1 MGISNVLELLGG
13 VALFLFGMALMG
25 DSLKKVAGNKLE
37 LILFRLSST
46 PLKGILLGTGVTAV
60 IQSSS
65 ATSVM
70 VVGFVN
76 SGMMKVRQAIGVVMG
91 AIIGTSITGWI
102 ICLSDIGGGSSG
114 WLELLSTDTL
124 TAVIAVIG
132 IVLLVLLALLIL
144 TVLAVLFVPIRYR
157 ASGEKEADRI
167 EGVAAVSFLY
177 PILSFKWQRTGN
189 ENRWAL
195 RLLGVRLKSSRKADK
210 DKAAEPEKTEKGKAA
225 EPVKE
230 EAKQPVISNAQ
241 NAETGN
247 AAQQTGENGTQET
260 DRASSETGSAGDKT
274 SEKRAADK
282 QEKGTETKARFTISG
297 LCDKMENIR
306 DNVEYYKERLTAE
319 ENRLFLKR
327 TKERIFAVLKS
338 IKPKVLT
345 ARIVCGTGSPDTT
358 GYVCAVYGMLYPVI
372 EDRISFTA
380 DFENKVLDG
389 ELSVKGKVRVATLVR
404 HGIKILLDKQL
415 KVFLKEMKR
424 ED

>member
-1 MGISNVLELLGG
+1 MQSGETAGLGIFYPKGYNNMWHV
-13 VALFLFGMALMG
+13 
-25 DSLKKVAGNKLE
+25 
-37 LILFRLSST
+37 ILQ
-46 PLKGILLGTGVTAV
+46 IL
-60 IQSSS
+60 
-65 ATSVM
+65 
-70 VVGFVN
+70 
-76 SGMMKVRQAIGVVMG
+76 
-91 AIIGTSITGWI
+91 
-102 ICLSDIGGGSSG
+102 
-114 WLELLSTDTL
+114 
-124 TAVIAVIG
+124 AVIG

-177 PILSFKWQRTGN
+177 PFLSFKWQRAGN

-195 RLLGVRLKSSRKADK
+195 RLLGIKLKGSPKVDK
-210 DKAAEPEKTEKGKAA
+210 GKTTEPEKTEKSKVAEPEKTDKGKAEETA
-225 EPVKE
+225 QAAKPEKTTEPVKE
-230 EAKQPVISNAQ
+230 EKQPATPNVQ
-241 NAETGN
+241 NAEAED
-247 AAQQTGENGTQET
+247 AARQAEETGTQET
-260 DRASSETGSAGDKT
+260 DRGSSEK
-274 SEKRAADK
+274 
-282 QEKGTETKARFTISG
+282 KARFTISG
-297 LCDKMENIR
+297 LCDKMEKIR

-345 ARIVCGTGSPDTT
+345 ARVVCGTGSPDTT

-389 ELSVKGKVRVATLVR
+389 ELSVKGKVRVVTLVR

>member
-1 MGISNVLELLGG
+1 MQSGETAGLGIFYPKGYNNMWHV
-13 VALFLFGMALMG
+13 
-25 DSLKKVAGNKLE
+25 
-37 LILFRLSST
+37 ILQ
-46 PLKGILLGTGVTAV
+46 IL
-60 IQSSS
+60 
-65 ATSVM
+65 
-70 VVGFVN
+70 
-76 SGMMKVRQAIGVVMG
+76 
-91 AIIGTSITGWI
+91 
-102 ICLSDIGGGSSG
+102 
-114 WLELLSTDTL
+114 
-124 TAVIAVIG
+124 AVIG

-177 PILSFKWQRTGN
+177 PFLSFKWQRAGN

-195 RLLGVRLKSSRKADK
+195 RLLGIKLKSSRKADK
-210 DKAAEPEKTEKGKAA
+210 GKVAEPEKTDKGKAEETAQAAKPEKAA

-230 EAKQPVISNAQ
+230 EKQPATPSVQ
-241 NAETGN
+241 NAEAED
-247 AAQQTGENGTQET
+247 AARQAEETGTQET
-260 DRASSETGSAGDKT
+260 DRVSSEK
-274 SEKRAADK
+274 
-282 QEKGTETKARFTISG
+282 KARFTISG

>member
-1 MGISNVLELLGG
+1 MQSGETAGLGIFYPKGYNNMWHV
-13 VALFLFGMALMG
+13 
-25 DSLKKVAGNKLE
+25 
-37 LILFRLSST
+37 ILQ
-46 PLKGILLGTGVTAV
+46 IL
-60 IQSSS
+60 
-65 ATSVM
+65 
-70 VVGFVN
+70 
-76 SGMMKVRQAIGVVMG
+76 
-91 AIIGTSITGWI
+91 
-102 ICLSDIGGGSSG
+102 
-114 WLELLSTDTL
+114 
-124 TAVIAVIG
+124 AVIG

-157 ASGEKEADRI
+157 ASGEKESDRI

-177 PILSFKWQRTGN
+177 PFLSFKWQRAGN

-195 RLLGVRLKSSRKADK
+195 RLLGIKLKSSRKADNG
-210 DKAAEPEKTEKGKAA
+210 KAAEPEKTEKGKAA
-225 EPVKE
+225 EPEKTDKGKAEETAQAAKSEKAAEPVKE
-230 EAKQPVISNAQ
+230 EKQPATPSVQ
-241 NAETGN
+241 NAEAED
-247 AAQQTGENGTQET
+247 AARQAEETGTQET
-260 DRASSETGSAGDKT
+260 DRGSSEK
-274 SEKRAADK
+274 
-282 QEKGTETKARFTISG
+282 KARFTISG

-345 ARIVCGTGSPDTT
+345 ARVVCGTGSPDTT
-358 GYVCAVYGMLYPVI
+358 GYVCAIYGMLYPVI

>member
-1 MGISNVLELLGG
+1 MQSGETAGLGIFYPKGYNNMWHV
-13 VALFLFGMALMG
+13 
-25 DSLKKVAGNKLE
+25 
-37 LILFRLSST
+37 ILQ
-46 PLKGILLGTGVTAV
+46 IL
-60 IQSSS
+60 
-65 ATSVM
+65 
-70 VVGFVN
+70 
-76 SGMMKVRQAIGVVMG
+76 
-91 AIIGTSITGWI
+91 
-102 ICLSDIGGGSSG
+102 
-114 WLELLSTDTL
+114 
-124 TAVIAVIG
+124 AVIG

-144 TVLAVLFVPIRYR
+144 MVLAVLFVPIRYR

-177 PILSFKWQRTGN
+177 PFLSFKWQRAGN

-195 RLLGVRLKSSRKADK
+195 RLLGIKLKGSPKVDK
-210 DKAAEPEKTEKGKAA
+210 GKTTEPEKTEKGKVAEPEKTDKGKAEETAQAAKPEKAA

-230 EAKQPVISNAQ
+230 EKQPATPSVQ
-241 NAETGN
+241 NAEAED
-247 AAQQTGENGTQET
+247 AARQAEETGTQKT
-260 DRASSETGSAGDKT
+260 DRVSSEK
-274 SEKRAADK
+274 
-282 QEKGTETKARFTISG
+282 KARFTISG
-297 LCDKMENIR
+297 LCDKMEKIR

-345 ARIVCGTGSPDTT
+345 ARVVCGTGSPDTT

-380 DFENKVLDG
+380 DFENKILDG
-389 ELSVKGKVRVATLVR
+389 ELSVKGKVRVVTLVR

>member
-1 MGISNVLELLGG
+1 MQSGETAGLGIFYPKGYNNMWHV
-13 VALFLFGMALMG
+13 
-25 DSLKKVAGNKLE
+25 
-37 LILFRLSST
+37 ILQ
-46 PLKGILLGTGVTAV
+46 IL
-60 IQSSS
+60 
-65 ATSVM
+65 
-70 VVGFVN
+70 
-76 SGMMKVRQAIGVVMG
+76 
-91 AIIGTSITGWI
+91 
-102 ICLSDIGGGSSG
+102 
-114 WLELLSTDTL
+114 
-124 TAVIAVIG
+124 AVIG

-195 RLLGVRLKSSRKADK
+195 RLLGIRLKSSRKADK

-260 DRASSETGSAGDKT
+260 NRASSATGSAGEKT

-345 ARIVCGTGSPDTT
+345 ARIVCGTGSP
-358 GYVCAVYGMLYPVI
+358 GYHRLCVRCIRHA
-372 EDRISFTA
+372 
-380 DFENKVLDG
+380 
-389 ELSVKGKVRVATLVR
+389 LSGHR
-404 HGIKILLDKQL
+404 GQN
-415 KVFLKEMKR
+415 FLHCR
-424 ED
+424 L

>member
-1 MGISNVLELLGG
+1 MQSGETAGLGIFYPKGYNNMWHV
-13 VALFLFGMALMG
+13 
-25 DSLKKVAGNKLE
+25 
-37 LILFRLSST
+37 ILQ
-46 PLKGILLGTGVTAV
+46 IL
-60 IQSSS
+60 
-65 ATSVM
+65 
-70 VVGFVN
+70 
-76 SGMMKVRQAIGVVMG
+76 
-91 AIIGTSITGWI
+91 
-102 ICLSDIGGGSSG
+102 
-114 WLELLSTDTL
+114 
-124 TAVIAVIG
+124 AVIG

-177 PILSFKWQRTGN
+177 PFLSFKWQRAGN

-195 RLLGVRLKSSRKADK
+195 RLLGIKLKGSPKVDK
-210 DKAAEPEKTEKGKAA
+210 GKTAEPEKTEKSKPAEPEKTDKGKAEETA
-225 EPVKE
+225 QAAKPVKE
-230 EAKQPVISNAQ
+230 EKQPATPNVQ
-241 NAETGN
+241 NAEAED
-247 AAQQTGENGTQET
+247 AARQAEKTGTQET
-260 DRASSETGSAGDKT
+260 DRGSSEK
-274 SEKRAADK
+274 
-282 QEKGTETKARFTISG
+282 KARFTISG

-345 ARIVCGTGSPDTT
+345 ARVVCGTGSPDTT

-372 EDRISFTA
+372 EDRIFFTA

-389 ELSVKGKVRVATLVR
+389 ELSVKGKVRVATIVR

>member
-1 MGISNVLELLGG
+1 MQSGETAGLGIFYPKGYNNMWHV
-13 VALFLFGMALMG
+13 
-25 DSLKKVAGNKLE
+25 
-37 LILFRLSST
+37 ILQ
-46 PLKGILLGTGVTAV
+46 IL
-60 IQSSS
+60 
-65 ATSVM
+65 
-70 VVGFVN
+70 
-76 SGMMKVRQAIGVVMG
+76 
-91 AIIGTSITGWI
+91 
-102 ICLSDIGGGSSG
+102 
-114 WLELLSTDTL
+114 
-124 TAVIAVIG
+124 AVIG

-177 PILSFKWQRTGN
+177 PFLSFKWQRAGN

-195 RLLGVRLKSSRKADK
+195 RLLGIKLKSSRKADK
-210 DKAAEPEKTEKGKAA
+210 GKVAEPEKTDKGKAEETAQAAKPEKAA

-230 EAKQPVISNAQ
+230 EKQPATPSVQ
-241 NAETGN
+241 NAEAEDEARQAEET
-247 AAQQTGENGTQET
+247 GTQET
-260 DRASSETGSAGDKT
+260 DRVSSEK
-274 SEKRAADK
+274 
-282 QEKGTETKARFTISG
+282 KARFTISG
-297 LCDKMENIR
+297 LCDKMEKIR

-345 ARIVCGTGSPDTT
+345 ARVVCGTGSPDTT

-380 DFENKVLDG
+380 DFEKKVLDG
-389 ELSVKGKVRVATLVR
+389 ELSVKGKVRVVTLVR

>member
-1 MGISNVLELLGG
+1 MQSGETAGLGIFYPKGYNNMWHV
-13 VALFLFGMALMG
+13 
-25 DSLKKVAGNKLE
+25 
-37 LILFRLSST
+37 ILQ
-46 PLKGILLGTGVTAV
+46 IL
-60 IQSSS
+60 
-65 ATSVM
+65 
-70 VVGFVN
+70 
-76 SGMMKVRQAIGVVMG
+76 
-91 AIIGTSITGWI
+91 
-102 ICLSDIGGGSSG
+102 
-114 WLELLSTDTL
+114 
-124 TAVIAVIG
+124 AVIG

-144 TVLAVLFVPIRYR
+144 TVLVVLFVPIRYR
-157 ASGEKEADRI
+157 ALGEKEADRI

-177 PILSFKWQRTGN
+177 PFLSFKWQRAGN

-195 RLLGVRLKSSRKADK
+195 RLLGIKLKGSPKVDK
-210 DKAAEPEKTEKGKAA
+210 GKTTEPEKTEKGKVAEPEKTDKGKPEETAQAA
-225 EPVKE
+225 KPEKTTEPVKE
-230 EAKQPVISNAQ
+230 EKQPATPNVQ
-241 NAETGN
+241 NAEAED
-247 AAQQTGENGTQET
+247 AARQAEETGTQKT
-260 DRASSETGSAGDKT
+260 DRVSSEK
-274 SEKRAADK
+274 
-282 QEKGTETKARFTISG
+282 KARFTISG
-297 LCDKMENIR
+297 LCDKMEKIR

-345 ARIVCGTGSPDTT
+345 ARVVCGTGSPDTT

>member
-1 MGISNVLELLGG
+1 MQSGETAGLGIFYPKGYNNMWHV
-13 VALFLFGMALMG
+13 
-25 DSLKKVAGNKLE
+25 
-37 LILFRLSST
+37 ILQ
-46 PLKGILLGTGVTAV
+46 IL
-60 IQSSS
+60 
-65 ATSVM
+65 
-70 VVGFVN
+70 
-76 SGMMKVRQAIGVVMG
+76 
-91 AIIGTSITGWI
+91 
-102 ICLSDIGGGSSG
+102 
-114 WLELLSTDTL
+114 
-124 TAVIAVIG
+124 AVIG

-157 ASGEKEADRI
+157 ASGEKEAGRI

-177 PILSFKWQRTGN
+177 PFLSFKWQRAGN

-195 RLLGVRLKSSRKADK
+195 RLLGIKLKSSRKADK
-210 DKAAEPEKTEKGKAA
+210 GKVAEPEKTDKGKAEETAQAAKPEKAA

-230 EAKQPVISNAQ
+230 EKQPATPSVQ
-241 NAETGN
+241 NAEAED
-247 AAQQTGENGTQET
+247 AARQAEETGTQET
-260 DRASSETGSAGDKT
+260 DRVSSEK
-274 SEKRAADK
+274 
-282 QEKGTETKARFTISG
+282 KARFTISG

-345 ARIVCGTGSPDTT
+345 ARVVCGTGSPDTT

-389 ELSVKGKVRVATLVR
+389 ELSVKGKVRVVTLVR

>member
-1 MGISNVLELLGG
+1 MWHV
-13 VALFLFGMALMG
+13 
-25 DSLKKVAGNKLE
+25 
-37 LILFRLSST
+37 ILQ
-46 PLKGILLGTGVTAV
+46 IL
-60 IQSSS
+60 
-65 ATSVM
+65 
-70 VVGFVN
+70 
-76 SGMMKVRQAIGVVMG
+76 
-91 AIIGTSITGWI
+91 
-102 ICLSDIGGGSSG
+102 
-114 WLELLSTDTL
+114 
-124 TAVIAVIG
+124 AVIG

-177 PILSFKWQRTGN
+177 PFLSFKWQRAGN

-195 RLLGVRLKSSRKADK
+195 RLLGIKLKSSRKADK
-210 DKAAEPEKTEKGKAA
+210 GKVAEPEKTDKGKAEETAQAAKPEKAA

-230 EAKQPVISNAQ
+230 EKQPATPSVQ
-241 NAETGN
+241 NAEAEDAARQAEETG
-247 AAQQTGENGTQET
+247 THKT
-260 DRASSETGSAGDKT
+260 DRGSSEK
-274 SEKRAADK
+274 
-282 QEKGTETKARFTISG
+282 KARFTISG

-345 ARIVCGTGSPDTT
+345 ARVVCGTGSPDTT

-389 ELSVKGKVRVATLVR
+389 ELSVKGKVRVVTLVR

>member
-1 MGISNVLELLGG
+1 MQSGETAGLGIFYPKGYNNMWHV
-13 VALFLFGMALMG
+13 
-25 DSLKKVAGNKLE
+25 
-37 LILFRLSST
+37 ILQ
-46 PLKGILLGTGVTAV
+46 IL
-60 IQSSS
+60 
-65 ATSVM
+65 
-70 VVGFVN
+70 
-76 SGMMKVRQAIGVVMG
+76 
-91 AIIGTSITGWI
+91 
-102 ICLSDIGGGSSG
+102 
-114 WLELLSTDTL
+114 
-124 TAVIAVIG
+124 AVIG

-157 ASGEKEADRI
+157 ASGEKEADKI

-177 PILSFKWQRTGN
+177 PFLSFKWQRAGN

-195 RLLGVRLKSSRKADK
+195 RLLGIKLKGSPKVDK
-210 DKAAEPEKTEKGKAA
+210 GKTTEPEKTEKGKPAEPEKTDKGKAEETAQAA
-225 EPVKE
+225 KPVKE
-230 EAKQPVISNAQ
+230 EKQPATPNVQ
-241 NAETGN
+241 NAEAED
-247 AAQQTGENGTQET
+247 AARQAEETRTQET
-260 DRASSETGSAGDKT
+260 DRGSSEK
-274 SEKRAADK
+274 
-282 QEKGTETKARFTISG
+282 KARFTISG
-297 LCDKMENIR
+297 LCDKMEKIR

-345 ARIVCGTGSPDTT
+345 ARVVCGTGSPDTT

>member
-1 MGISNVLELLGG
+1 MQSGETAGLGIFYPKGYNNMWHV
-13 VALFLFGMALMG
+13 
-25 DSLKKVAGNKLE
+25 
-37 LILFRLSST
+37 ILQ
-46 PLKGILLGTGVTAV
+46 IL
-60 IQSSS
+60 
-65 ATSVM
+65 
-70 VVGFVN
+70 
-76 SGMMKVRQAIGVVMG
+76 
-91 AIIGTSITGWI
+91 
-102 ICLSDIGGGSSG
+102 
-114 WLELLSTDTL
+114 
-124 TAVIAVIG
+124 AVIG

-177 PILSFKWQRTGN
+177 PFLSFKWQRAGN

-195 RLLGVRLKSSRKADK
+195 RLLGIKLKSSRKADK
-210 DKAAEPEKTEKGKAA
+210 GKVAEPEKTDKGKAEETAQAAKPEKAA

-230 EAKQPVISNAQ
+230 EKQPATPSVQ
-241 NAETGN
+241 NAEAED
-247 AAQQTGENGTQET
+247 AARQAEETGTQKT
-260 DRASSETGSAGDKT
+260 DRGSSEK
-274 SEKRAADK
+274 
-282 QEKGTETKARFTISG
+282 KARFTISG
-297 LCDKMENIR
+297 LCDKMEKIR

-345 ARIVCGTGSPDTT
+345 ARVVCGTGSPDTT

-389 ELSVKGKVRVATLVR
+389 ELSVKGKVRVVTLVR

>member
-1 MGISNVLELLGG
+1 MQSGETAGLGIFYPKGYNNMWHV
-13 VALFLFGMALMG
+13 
-25 DSLKKVAGNKLE
+25 
-37 LILFRLSST
+37 ILQ
-46 PLKGILLGTGVTAV
+46 IL
-60 IQSSS
+60 
-65 ATSVM
+65 
-70 VVGFVN
+70 
-76 SGMMKVRQAIGVVMG
+76 
-91 AIIGTSITGWI
+91 
-102 ICLSDIGGGSSG
+102 
-114 WLELLSTDTL
+114 
-124 TAVIAVIG
+124 AVIG

-177 PILSFKWQRTGN
+177 PFLSFKWQRVGN

-195 RLLGVRLKSSRKADK
+195 RLLGIKLKSSRKADK
-210 DKAAEPEKTEKGKAA
+210 EKPAEPEKTEKSKPAEPEKTDKGKAEETA
-225 EPVKE
+225 QAAKPVKE
-230 EAKQPVISNAQ
+230 EKQPATPNVQ
-241 NAETGN
+241 NAEAED
-247 AAQQTGENGTQET
+247 AARQAEENGTQET
-260 DRASSETGSAGDKT
+260 DRGSSEK
-274 SEKRAADK
+274 
-282 QEKGTETKARFTISG
+282 KARFTISG

-345 ARIVCGTGSPDTT
+345 ARVVCGTGSPDTT

-389 ELSVKGKVRVATLVR
+389 ELSVKGKVRVVTLVR

>member
-1 MGISNVLELLGG
+1 MQSGETAGLGIFYPKGYNNMWHV
-13 VALFLFGMALMG
+13 
-25 DSLKKVAGNKLE
+25 
-37 LILFRLSST
+37 ILQ
-46 PLKGILLGTGVTAV
+46 IL
-60 IQSSS
+60 
-65 ATSVM
+65 
-70 VVGFVN
+70 
-76 SGMMKVRQAIGVVMG
+76 
-91 AIIGTSITGWI
+91 
-102 ICLSDIGGGSSG
+102 
-114 WLELLSTDTL
+114 
-124 TAVIAVIG
+124 AVIG

-157 ASGEKEADRI
+157 ASGEKESDRI

-177 PILSFKWQRTGN
+177 PFLSFKWQRAGN

-195 RLLGVRLKSSRKADK
+195 RLLGIKLKSSRKADK
-210 DKAAEPEKTEKGKAA
+210 GKVAEPEKTDKGKAEETAQAAKPEKAA

-230 EAKQPVISNAQ
+230 EKQPATPSVQ
-241 NAETGN
+241 NAEAEDEARQAEET
-247 AAQQTGENGTQET
+247 GTQET
-260 DRASSETGSAGDKT
+260 DRVSSEK
-274 SEKRAADK
+274 
-282 QEKGTETKARFTISG
+282 KARFTISG
-297 LCDKMENIR
+297 LCDKMEKIR

-345 ARIVCGTGSPDTT
+345 ARVVCGTGSPDTT

-380 DFENKVLDG
+380 DFEKKVLDG

>member
-1 MGISNVLELLGG
+1 MQSGETAGLGIFYPKGYNNMWHV
-13 VALFLFGMALMG
+13 
-25 DSLKKVAGNKLE
+25 
-37 LILFRLSST
+37 ILQ
-46 PLKGILLGTGVTAV
+46 IL
-60 IQSSS
+60 
-65 ATSVM
+65 
-70 VVGFVN
+70 
-76 SGMMKVRQAIGVVMG
+76 
-91 AIIGTSITGWI
+91 
-102 ICLSDIGGGSSG
+102 
-114 WLELLSTDTL
+114 
-124 TAVIAVIG
+124 AVIG

-144 TVLAVLFVPIRYR
+144 TVLVVLFVPIRYR

-177 PILSFKWQRTGN
+177 PFLSFKWQRAGN

-195 RLLGVRLKSSRKADK
+195 RLLGIKLKGSPKVDK
-210 DKAAEPEKTEKGKAA
+210 GKTTEPEKTEKGKVAEPEKTDKGKAEETAQAA
-225 EPVKE
+225 EPVNE
-230 EAKQPVISNAQ
+230 EKQPATPSVQ
-241 NAETGN
+241 NAEAEDAARQAEETGT
-247 AAQQTGENGTQET
+247 QETGTQET
-260 DRASSETGSAGDKT
+260 DRVSSEK
-274 SEKRAADK
+274 
-282 QEKGTETKARFTISG
+282 KARFTISG
-297 LCDKMENIR
+297 LCDKMEKIR

-345 ARIVCGTGSPDTT
+345 ASVVCGTGSPDTT

>member
-1 MGISNVLELLGG
+1 MQSGETAGLGIFYPKGYNNMWHV
-13 VALFLFGMALMG
+13 
-25 DSLKKVAGNKLE
+25 
-37 LILFRLSST
+37 ILQ
-46 PLKGILLGTGVTAV
+46 IL
-60 IQSSS
+60 
-65 ATSVM
+65 
-70 VVGFVN
+70 
-76 SGMMKVRQAIGVVMG
+76 
-91 AIIGTSITGWI
+91 
-102 ICLSDIGGGSSG
+102 
-114 WLELLSTDTL
+114 
-124 TAVIAVIG
+124 AVIG

-177 PILSFKWQRTGN
+177 PFLSFKWQRAGN

-195 RLLGVRLKSSRKADK
+195 RLLGIKLKSSRKADK
-210 DKAAEPEKTEKGKAA
+210 EKPAEPEKTEKGKVAEPEKTDKGKAEETAQAA
-225 EPVKE
+225 KPVKE
-230 EAKQPVISNAQ
+230 EKQPATPNVQ
-241 NAETGN
+241 NAEAED
-247 AAQQTGENGTQET
+247 AARQAEKTGTQET
-260 DRASSETGSAGDKT
+260 DRGSSEK
-274 SEKRAADK
+274 
-282 QEKGTETKARFTISG
+282 KARFTISG

-345 ARIVCGTGSPDTT
+345 ARVVCGTGSPDTT

>member
-1 MGISNVLELLGG
+1 MQSGETAGLGIFYPKGYNNMWHV
-13 VALFLFGMALMG
+13 
-25 DSLKKVAGNKLE
+25 
-37 LILFRLSST
+37 ILQ
-46 PLKGILLGTGVTAV
+46 IL
-60 IQSSS
+60 
-65 ATSVM
+65 
-70 VVGFVN
+70 
-76 SGMMKVRQAIGVVMG
+76 
-91 AIIGTSITGWI
+91 
-102 ICLSDIGGGSSG
+102 
-114 WLELLSTDTL
+114 
-124 TAVIAVIG
+124 AVIG

-144 TVLAVLFVPIRYR
+144 TVLVVLFVPIRYR

-177 PILSFKWQRTGN
+177 PFLSFKWQRAGN

-195 RLLGVRLKSSRKADK
+195 RLLGIKLKSSRKADK
-210 DKAAEPEKTEKGKAA
+210 GKVAEPEKTDKGKAEETAQAAKPEKAA

-230 EAKQPVISNAQ
+230 EKQPATPSVQ
-241 NAETGN
+241 NAEAED
-247 AAQQTGENGTQET
+247 AARQAEETGTQKT
-260 DRASSETGSAGDKT
+260 DRVSSEK
-274 SEKRAADK
+274 
-282 QEKGTETKARFTISG
+282 KARFTISG
-297 LCDKMENIR
+297 LCDKMEKIR

-345 ARIVCGTGSPDTT
+345 ARVVCGTGSPDTT

-389 ELSVKGKVRVATLVR
+389 ELSVKGKVRVVTLVR

>member
-1 MGISNVLELLGG
+1 MQSGETAGLGIFYPKGYNNMWHV
-13 VALFLFGMALMG
+13 
-25 DSLKKVAGNKLE
+25 
-37 LILFRLSST
+37 ILQ
-46 PLKGILLGTGVTAV
+46 IL
-60 IQSSS
+60 
-65 ATSVM
+65 
-70 VVGFVN
+70 
-76 SGMMKVRQAIGVVMG
+76 
-91 AIIGTSITGWI
+91 
-102 ICLSDIGGGSSG
+102 
-114 WLELLSTDTL
+114 
-124 TAVIAVIG
+124 AVIG

-157 ASGEKEADRI
+157 ASGEKESDRI

-177 PILSFKWQRTGN
+177 PFLSFKWQRAGN

-195 RLLGVRLKSSRKADK
+195 RLLGIKLKGSPKVDK
-210 DKAAEPEKTEKGKAA
+210 GKTTEPEKTEKGKVAEPEKTDKGKAEETAQAAKPEKAA

-230 EAKQPVISNAQ
+230 EKQPATPSVQ
-241 NAETGN
+241 NAEAED
-247 AAQQTGENGTQET
+247 AARQAEETGTQET
-260 DRASSETGSAGDKT
+260 DRGSSEK
-274 SEKRAADK
+274 
-282 QEKGTETKARFTISG
+282 KARFTISG

-306 DNVEYYKERLTAE
+306 DNVEYYKELLTAE

-345 ARIVCGTGSPDTT
+345 ARVVCGTGSPDTT

>member
-1 MGISNVLELLGG
+1 MQSGETAGLGIFYPKGYNNMWHV
-13 VALFLFGMALMG
+13 
-25 DSLKKVAGNKLE
+25 
-37 LILFRLSST
+37 ILQ
-46 PLKGILLGTGVTAV
+46 IL
-60 IQSSS
+60 
-65 ATSVM
+65 
-70 VVGFVN
+70 
-76 SGMMKVRQAIGVVMG
+76 
-91 AIIGTSITGWI
+91 
-102 ICLSDIGGGSSG
+102 
-114 WLELLSTDTL
+114 
-124 TAVIAVIG
+124 AVIG

-177 PILSFKWQRTGN
+177 PFLSFKWQRAGN

-195 RLLGVRLKSSRKADK
+195 RLLGIKLKSSRKADK
-210 DKAAEPEKTEKGKAA
+210 GKVAEPEKTDKGKAEETAQAAKSEKAA

-230 EAKQPVISNAQ
+230 EKQPATPSVQ
-241 NAETGN
+241 NAEAED
-247 AAQQTGENGTQET
+247 AARQAEETGTQKT
-260 DRASSETGSAGDKT
+260 DRGSSEK
-274 SEKRAADK
+274 
-282 QEKGTETKARFTISG
+282 KARFTISG
-297 LCDKMENIR
+297 LCDKMEKIR

-345 ARIVCGTGSPDTT
+345 ARVVCGTGSPDTT

-389 ELSVKGKVRVATLVR
+389 ELSVKGKVRVVTLVR

>member
-1 MGISNVLELLGG
+1 MQSGETAGLGIFYPKGYNNMWHV
-13 VALFLFGMALMG
+13 
-25 DSLKKVAGNKLE
+25 
-37 LILFRLSST
+37 ILQ
-46 PLKGILLGTGVTAV
+46 IL
-60 IQSSS
+60 
-65 ATSVM
+65 
-70 VVGFVN
+70 
-76 SGMMKVRQAIGVVMG
+76 
-91 AIIGTSITGWI
+91 
-102 ICLSDIGGGSSG
+102 
-114 WLELLSTDTL
+114 
-124 TAVIAVIG
+124 AVIG

-144 TVLAVLFVPIRYR
+144 MVLAVLFVPIRYR

-177 PILSFKWQRTGN
+177 QFLSFKWQRAGN

-195 RLLGVRLKSSRKADK
+195 RLLGIKLKGSPKVDK
-210 DKAAEPEKTEKGKAA
+210 GKTTEPEKTEKGKVAEPEKTDKGKAEETAQAAKPEKAA

-230 EAKQPVISNAQ
+230 EKQPATPSVQ
-241 NAETGN
+241 NAEAED
-247 AAQQTGENGTQET
+247 AARQAEETGTQKT
-260 DRASSETGSAGDKT
+260 DRVSSEK
-274 SEKRAADK
+274 
-282 QEKGTETKARFTISG
+282 KARFTISG
-297 LCDKMENIR
+297 LCDKMEKIR

-345 ARIVCGTGSPDTT
+345 ARVVCGTGSPDTT

-380 DFENKVLDG
+380 DFENKILDG
-389 ELSVKGKVRVATLVR
+389 ELSVKGKVRVVTLVR

>member
-1 MGISNVLELLGG
+1 MQSGETAGLGIFYPKGYNNMWHV
-13 VALFLFGMALMG
+13 
-25 DSLKKVAGNKLE
+25 
-37 LILFRLSST
+37 ILQ
-46 PLKGILLGTGVTAV
+46 IL
-60 IQSSS
+60 
-65 ATSVM
+65 
-70 VVGFVN
+70 
-76 SGMMKVRQAIGVVMG
+76 
-91 AIIGTSITGWI
+91 
-102 ICLSDIGGGSSG
+102 
-114 WLELLSTDTL
+114 
-124 TAVIAVIG
+124 AVIG

-177 PILSFKWQRTGN
+177 PFLSFKWQRAGN

-195 RLLGVRLKSSRKADK
+195 RLLGIKLKSSRKADK
-210 DKAAEPEKTEKGKAA
+210 GKVAEPEKTDKGKAEETAQAAKPEKAA

-230 EAKQPVISNAQ
+230 EKQPATPSVQ
-241 NAETGN
+241 NAEAED
-247 AAQQTGENGTQET
+247 AARQAEETGTQKT
-260 DRASSETGSAGDKT
+260 DRGSSEK
-274 SEKRAADK
+274 
-282 QEKGTETKARFTISG
+282 KARFTISG
-297 LCDKMENIR
+297 LCDKMEKIR

-345 ARIVCGTGSPDTT
+345 ARVVCGTGSPDTT

-415 KVFLKEMKR
+415 KLFLKEMKR

>member
-1 MGISNVLELLGG
+1 MQSGETAGLGIFYPKGYNNMWHV
-13 VALFLFGMALMG
+13 
-25 DSLKKVAGNKLE
+25 
-37 LILFRLSST
+37 ILQ
-46 PLKGILLGTGVTAV
+46 IL
-60 IQSSS
+60 
-65 ATSVM
+65 
-70 VVGFVN
+70 
-76 SGMMKVRQAIGVVMG
+76 
-91 AIIGTSITGWI
+91 
-102 ICLSDIGGGSSG
+102 
-114 WLELLSTDTL
+114 
-124 TAVIAVIG
+124 AVIG

-177 PILSFKWQRTGN
+177 PFLSFKWQRAGN

-195 RLLGVRLKSSRKADK
+195 RLLGIKLKGSPKADK
-210 DKAAEPEKTEKGKAA
+210 AKAAEPEKTEKSKTAEPEKTEKGKADKGKAGKLEKTEKAA

-230 EAKQPVISNAQ
+230 EKQPATPSVQ
-241 NAETGN
+241 NAEAED
-247 AAQQTGENGTQET
+247 AARQAEETGTQET
-260 DRASSETGSAGDKT
+260 DRVSSEK
-274 SEKRAADK
+274 
-282 QEKGTETKARFTISG
+282 KARFTISR
-297 LCDKMENIR
+297 LCDKMEKIR

-345 ARIVCGTGSPDTT
+345 ARVVCGTGSPDTT

>member
-1 MGISNVLELLGG
+1 MQSGETAGLGIFYPKGYNNMWHV
-13 VALFLFGMALMG
+13 
-25 DSLKKVAGNKLE
+25 
-37 LILFRLSST
+37 ILQ
-46 PLKGILLGTGVTAV
+46 IL
-60 IQSSS
+60 
-65 ATSVM
+65 
-70 VVGFVN
+70 
-76 SGMMKVRQAIGVVMG
+76 
-91 AIIGTSITGWI
+91 
-102 ICLSDIGGGSSG
+102 
-114 WLELLSTDTL
+114 
-124 TAVIAVIG
+124 AVIG

-144 TVLAVLFVPIRYR
+144 MVLAVLFVPIRYR

-177 PILSFKWQRTGN
+177 PFLSFKWQRAGN

-195 RLLGVRLKSSRKADK
+195 RLLGIKLKSSPKVDK
-210 DKAAEPEKTEKGKAA
+210 GKTTEPEKTEKGKVAEPEKTDKGKAEETAQAAKPEKAA

-230 EAKQPVISNAQ
+230 EKQPATSSVQ
-241 NAETGN
+241 NAEAED
-247 AAQQTGENGTQET
+247 AARQAEETGTQET
-260 DRASSETGSAGDKT
+260 DRVSSEK
-274 SEKRAADK
+274 
-282 QEKGTETKARFTISG
+282 KARFTISG

-345 ARIVCGTGSPDTT
+345 ARVVCGTGSPDTT

-389 ELSVKGKVRVATLVR
+389 ELSVKGKVRVVTLVR

>member
-1 MGISNVLELLGG
+1 MQSGETAGLGIFYPKGYNNMWHV
-13 VALFLFGMALMG
+13 
-25 DSLKKVAGNKLE
+25 
-37 LILFRLSST
+37 ILQ
-46 PLKGILLGTGVTAV
+46 IL
-60 IQSSS
+60 
-65 ATSVM
+65 
-70 VVGFVN
+70 
-76 SGMMKVRQAIGVVMG
+76 
-91 AIIGTSITGWI
+91 
-102 ICLSDIGGGSSG
+102 
-114 WLELLSTDTL
+114 
-124 TAVIAVIG
+124 AVIG

-177 PILSFKWQRTGN
+177 PFLSFKWQRAGN

-195 RLLGVRLKSSRKADK
+195 RLLGIKLKGSPKVDK
-210 DKAAEPEKTEKGKAA
+210 GKTTEPEKTEKGKVAEPKKTDKGKAEETAQAAKPEKAA

-230 EAKQPVISNAQ
+230 EKQPATPSVQ
-241 NAETGN
+241 NAEAED
-247 AAQQTGENGTQET
+247 AARQAEETGTQET
-260 DRASSETGSAGDKT
+260 DRVSSEK
-274 SEKRAADK
+274 
-282 QEKGTETKARFTISG
+282 KARFTISG

-345 ARIVCGTGSPDTT
+345 ARVVCGTGSPDTT

>member
-1 MGISNVLELLGG
+1 MQSGETAGLGIFYPKGYNNMWHV
-13 VALFLFGMALMG
+13 
-25 DSLKKVAGNKLE
+25 
-37 LILFRLSST
+37 ILQ
-46 PLKGILLGTGVTAV
+46 IL
-60 IQSSS
+60 
-65 ATSVM
+65 
-70 VVGFVN
+70 
-76 SGMMKVRQAIGVVMG
+76 
-91 AIIGTSITGWI
+91 
-102 ICLSDIGGGSSG
+102 
-114 WLELLSTDTL
+114 
-124 TAVIAVIG
+124 AVIG

-144 TVLAVLFVPIRYR
+144 TVLVVLFVPIRYR

-177 PILSFKWQRTGN
+177 PFLSFKWQRAGN

-195 RLLGVRLKSSRKADK
+195 RLLGIKLKGSPKVDK
-210 DKAAEPEKTEKGKAA
+210 GKTAEPEKTEKSKPAEPEKTDKGKAEETAQAAKPEKAA

-230 EAKQPVISNAQ
+230 EKQPATPNVQ
-241 NAETGN
+241 NAEAED
-247 AAQQTGENGTQET
+247 AARQAEETGTQET
-260 DRASSETGSAGDKT
+260 DRGSSEK
-274 SEKRAADK
+274 
-282 QEKGTETKARFTISG
+282 KARFTISG
-297 LCDKMENIR
+297 LCDKMEKIR
-306 DNVEYYKERLTAE
+306 DNVEYYKEHLMAE

-345 ARIVCGTGSPDTT
+345 ARVVCGTGSPDTT

-372 EDRISFTA
+372 EDRIFFTA

-389 ELSVKGKVRVATLVR
+389 ELSVKGKVRVVTLVR

>member
-1 MGISNVLELLGG
+1 MQSGETAGLGIFYPKGYNNMWHV
-13 VALFLFGMALMG
+13 
-25 DSLKKVAGNKLE
+25 
-37 LILFRLSST
+37 ILQ
-46 PLKGILLGTGVTAV
+46 IL
-60 IQSSS
+60 
-65 ATSVM
+65 
-70 VVGFVN
+70 
-76 SGMMKVRQAIGVVMG
+76 
-91 AIIGTSITGWI
+91 
-102 ICLSDIGGGSSG
+102 
-114 WLELLSTDTL
+114 
-124 TAVIAVIG
+124 AVIG

-177 PILSFKWQRTGN
+177 PFLSFKWQRAGN

-195 RLLGVRLKSSRKADK
+195 RLLGIKLKGSPKVDK
-210 DKAAEPEKTEKGKAA
+210 GKTTEPEKTEKGKVAEPEKTDKGKAEETAQAAKPEKAA

-230 EAKQPVISNAQ
+230 EKQPATPSVQ
-241 NAETGN
+241 NAEAED
-247 AAQQTGENGTQET
+247 AARQAEETGTQKT
-260 DRASSETGSAGDKT
+260 DRVSSEK
-274 SEKRAADK
+274 
-282 QEKGTETKARFTISG
+282 KARFTISG
-297 LCDKMENIR
+297 LCDKMEKIR

-345 ARIVCGTGSPDTT
+345 ARVVCGTGSPDTT

-389 ELSVKGKVRVATLVR
+389 ELSVKGKVRVVTLVR

>member
-1 MGISNVLELLGG
+1 MQSGETAGLGIFYPKGYNNMWHV
-13 VALFLFGMALMG
+13 
-25 DSLKKVAGNKLE
+25 
-37 LILFRLSST
+37 ILQ
-46 PLKGILLGTGVTAV
+46 IL
-60 IQSSS
+60 
-65 ATSVM
+65 
-70 VVGFVN
+70 
-76 SGMMKVRQAIGVVMG
+76 
-91 AIIGTSITGWI
+91 
-102 ICLSDIGGGSSG
+102 
-114 WLELLSTDTL
+114 
-124 TAVIAVIG
+124 AVIG

-177 PILSFKWQRTGN
+177 PFLSFKWQRAGN

-195 RLLGVRLKSSRKADK
+195 RLLGIKLKSSRKADK
-210 DKAAEPEKTEKGKAA
+210 GKVAEPEKTDKGKAEETAQAAKPEKAA

-230 EAKQPVISNAQ
+230 EKQPATPSVQ
-241 NAETGN
+241 NAEAED
-247 AAQQTGENGTQET
+247 AARQAEETGTQET
-260 DRASSETGSAGDKT
+260 DRVSSEK
-274 SEKRAADK
+274 
-282 QEKGTETKARFTISG
+282 KARFTISR
-297 LCDKMENIR
+297 LCDKMEKIR

-345 ARIVCGTGSPDTT
+345 ARVVCGTGSPDTT

>member
-1 MGISNVLELLGG
+1 MQSGETAGLGIFYPKGYNNMWHV
-13 VALFLFGMALMG
+13 
-25 DSLKKVAGNKLE
+25 
-37 LILFRLSST
+37 ILQ
-46 PLKGILLGTGVTAV
+46 IL
-60 IQSSS
+60 
-65 ATSVM
+65 
-70 VVGFVN
+70 
-76 SGMMKVRQAIGVVMG
+76 
-91 AIIGTSITGWI
+91 
-102 ICLSDIGGGSSG
+102 
-114 WLELLSTDTL
+114 
-124 TAVIAVIG
+124 AVIG

-177 PILSFKWQRTGN
+177 PILSFKWQRAGN

-195 RLLGVRLKSSRKADK
+195 RLLGIKLKGSPKVDK
-210 DKAAEPEKTEKGKAA
+210 GKTTEPEKTEKGKVAEPEKTDKGKAEETAQAA
-225 EPVKE
+225 KPVKE
-230 EAKQPVISNAQ
+230 EKQPATSSVQ
-241 NAETGN
+241 NAEAED
-247 AAQQTGENGTQET
+247 AARQAEETGTQKT
-260 DRASSETGSAGDKT
+260 DRGSSEK
-274 SEKRAADK
+274 
-282 QEKGTETKARFTISG
+282 KARFTISG
-297 LCDKMENIR
+297 LCDKMEKIR

-345 ARIVCGTGSPDTT
+345 ARVVCGTGSPDTT

>member
-1 MGISNVLELLGG
+1 MQSGETAGLGIFYPKGYNNMWHV
-13 VALFLFGMALMG
+13 
-25 DSLKKVAGNKLE
+25 
-37 LILFRLSST
+37 ILQ
-46 PLKGILLGTGVTAV
+46 IL
-60 IQSSS
+60 
-65 ATSVM
+65 
-70 VVGFVN
+70 
-76 SGMMKVRQAIGVVMG
+76 
-91 AIIGTSITGWI
+91 
-102 ICLSDIGGGSSG
+102 
-114 WLELLSTDTL
+114 
-124 TAVIAVIG
+124 AVIG

-177 PILSFKWQRTGN
+177 PFLSFKWQRAGN

-195 RLLGVRLKSSRKADK
+195 RLLGIKLKSSRKADK
-210 DKAAEPEKTEKGKAA
+210 GKVAEPEKTDKGKAEETAQAAKPEKAA

-230 EAKQPVISNAQ
+230 EKQPATPSVQ
-241 NAETGN
+241 NAEAED
-247 AAQQTGENGTQET
+247 AARQAEETETQKT
-260 DRASSETGSAGDKT
+260 DRGSSEK
-274 SEKRAADK
+274 
-282 QEKGTETKARFTISG
+282 KARFTISG
-297 LCDKMENIR
+297 LCDKMEKIR

-345 ARIVCGTGSPDTT
+345 ARVVCGTGSPDTT

>member
-1 MGISNVLELLGG
+1 MQSGETAGLGIFYPKGYNNMWHV
-13 VALFLFGMALMG
+13 
-25 DSLKKVAGNKLE
+25 
-37 LILFRLSST
+37 ILQ
-46 PLKGILLGTGVTAV
+46 IL
-60 IQSSS
+60 
-65 ATSVM
+65 
-70 VVGFVN
+70 
-76 SGMMKVRQAIGVVMG
+76 
-91 AIIGTSITGWI
+91 
-102 ICLSDIGGGSSG
+102 
-114 WLELLSTDTL
+114 
-124 TAVIAVIG
+124 AVIG

-177 PILSFKWQRTGN
+177 PFLSFKWQRAGN

-195 RLLGVRLKSSRKADK
+195 RLLGIKLKSSRKADK
-210 DKAAEPEKTEKGKAA
+210 GKVAEPEKTDKGKAEETAQAAKPEKAA

-230 EAKQPVISNAQ
+230 EKQPATPSVQ
-241 NAETGN
+241 NAEAED
-247 AAQQTGENGTQET
+247 AARQAEETGTQKT
-260 DRASSETGSAGDKT
+260 DRGSSEK
-274 SEKRAADK
+274 
-282 QEKGTETKARFTISG
+282 KARFTISG
-297 LCDKMENIR
+297 LCDKMEKIR

-345 ARIVCGTGSPDTT
+345 ARVVCGTGSPDTT

-389 ELSVKGKVRVATLVR
+389 ELYVIVKVRVVTLVR

>member
-1 MGISNVLELLGG
+1 MQSGETAGLGIFYPKGYNNMWHV
-13 VALFLFGMALMG
+13 
-25 DSLKKVAGNKLE
+25 
-37 LILFRLSST
+37 ILQ
-46 PLKGILLGTGVTAV
+46 IL
-60 IQSSS
+60 
-65 ATSVM
+65 
-70 VVGFVN
+70 
-76 SGMMKVRQAIGVVMG
+76 
-91 AIIGTSITGWI
+91 
-102 ICLSDIGGGSSG
+102 
-114 WLELLSTDTL
+114 
-124 TAVIAVIG
+124 AVIG

-157 ASGEKEADRI
+157 ASGKKEADRI

-177 PILSFKWQRTGN
+177 PFLSFKWQRAGN

-195 RLLGVRLKSSRKADK
+195 RLLGIKLKSSRKADK
-210 DKAAEPEKTEKGKAA
+210 GKVAEPEKTDKGKAEETAQAAKPEKAA

-230 EAKQPVISNAQ
+230 EKQPATPSVQ
-241 NAETGN
+241 NAEAED
-247 AAQQTGENGTQET
+247 AARQAEETGTQKT
-260 DRASSETGSAGDKT
+260 DRGSSEK
-274 SEKRAADK
+274 
-282 QEKGTETKARFTISG
+282 KARFTISG
-297 LCDKMENIR
+297 LCDKMEKIR
-306 DNVEYYKERLTAE
+306 DNAEYYKERLTAE

-345 ARIVCGTGSPDTT
+345 ARVVCGTGSPDTT

>member
-1 MGISNVLELLGG
+1 MQSGETAGLGIFYPKGYNNMWHV
-13 VALFLFGMALMG
+13 
-25 DSLKKVAGNKLE
+25 
-37 LILFRLSST
+37 ILQ
-46 PLKGILLGTGVTAV
+46 IL
-60 IQSSS
+60 
-65 ATSVM
+65 
-70 VVGFVN
+70 
-76 SGMMKVRQAIGVVMG
+76 
-91 AIIGTSITGWI
+91 
-102 ICLSDIGGGSSG
+102 
-114 WLELLSTDTL
+114 
-124 TAVIAVIG
+124 AVIG

-177 PILSFKWQRTGN
+177 PLLSFKWQRAGN

-195 RLLGVRLKSSRKADK
+195 RLLGIKLKSSRKADK
-210 DKAAEPEKTEKGKAA
+210 AKAAEPEKTEKGKTAKPEETDKGKAEEPGKADKGKAGKLEKTEKAA

-230 EAKQPVISNAQ
+230 KEAEKADKSAETVKEEVKQPAPADAKNT
-241 NAETGN
+241 EKREM
-247 AAQQTGENGTQET
+247 AQQTEETGTQKR
-260 DRASSETGSAGDKT
+260 DRT
-274 SEKRAADK
+274 STEK
-282 QEKGTETKARFTISG
+282 KARFTISG

-345 ARIVCGTGSPDTT
+345 ARVVCGTGSPDTT

-389 ELSVKGKVRVATLVR
+389 ELSVKGKVRVATLLR
-404 HGIKILLDKQL
+404 YGIKILLDKQL

>member
-1 MGISNVLELLGG
+1 MQSGETAGLGIFYPKGYNNMWHV
-13 VALFLFGMALMG
+13 
-25 DSLKKVAGNKLE
+25 
-37 LILFRLSST
+37 ILQ
-46 PLKGILLGTGVTAV
+46 IL
-60 IQSSS
+60 
-65 ATSVM
+65 
-70 VVGFVN
+70 
-76 SGMMKVRQAIGVVMG
+76 
-91 AIIGTSITGWI
+91 
-102 ICLSDIGGGSSG
+102 
-114 WLELLSTDTL
+114 
-124 TAVIAVIG
+124 AVIG

-177 PILSFKWQRTGN
+177 PFLSFKWQRAGN

-195 RLLGVRLKSSRKADK
+195 RLLGIKLKSSRKADK
-210 DKAAEPEKTEKGKAA
+210 EKPAEPEKTEKSKPAEPEKTDKGKAEETAQAAKPEKAA

-230 EAKQPVISNAQ
+230 EKQPATPSVQ
-241 NAETGN
+241 NAEAED
-247 AAQQTGENGTQET
+247 AARQAEETGTQET
-260 DRASSETGSAGDKT
+260 DRGSSEK
-274 SEKRAADK
+274 
-282 QEKGTETKARFTISG
+282 KARFTISG

-345 ARIVCGTGSPDTT
+345 ARVVCGTGSPDTT

-389 ELSVKGKVRVATLVR
+389 ELSVKGKVRVVTLVR

>member
-1 MGISNVLELLGG
+1 MQSGETAGLGIFYPKGYNNMWHV
-13 VALFLFGMALMG
+13 
-25 DSLKKVAGNKLE
+25 
-37 LILFRLSST
+37 ILQ
-46 PLKGILLGTGVTAV
+46 IL
-60 IQSSS
+60 
-65 ATSVM
+65 
-70 VVGFVN
+70 
-76 SGMMKVRQAIGVVMG
+76 
-91 AIIGTSITGWI
+91 
-102 ICLSDIGGGSSG
+102 
-114 WLELLSTDTL
+114 
-124 TAVIAVIG
+124 AVIG

-144 TVLAVLFVPIRYR
+144 TVLVVLFVPIRYR

-177 PILSFKWQRTGN
+177 PLLSFKWQRAGN

-195 RLLGVRLKSSRKADK
+195 RLLGIKLKGSPKVD
-210 DKAAEPEKTEKGKAA
+210 KGKTT

-230 EAKQPVISNAQ
+230 EKQPATPSVQ
-241 NAETGN
+241 NAETED
-247 AAQQTGENGTQET
+247 AARQAEETGTQET
-260 DRASSETGSAGDKT
+260 DRGSSEK
-274 SEKRAADK
+274 
-282 QEKGTETKARFTISG
+282 KARFTISG

-345 ARIVCGTGSPDTT
+345 ARVVCGTGSPDTT

-389 ELSVKGKVRVATLVR
+389 ELSVKGKVRVVTLVR

>member
-1 MGISNVLELLGG
+1 MQSGETAGLGIFYPKGYNNMWHV
-13 VALFLFGMALMG
+13 
-25 DSLKKVAGNKLE
+25 
-37 LILFRLSST
+37 ILQ
-46 PLKGILLGTGVTAV
+46 IL
-60 IQSSS
+60 
-65 ATSVM
+65 
-70 VVGFVN
+70 
-76 SGMMKVRQAIGVVMG
+76 
-91 AIIGTSITGWI
+91 
-102 ICLSDIGGGSSG
+102 
-114 WLELLSTDTL
+114 
-124 TAVIAVIG
+124 AVIG

-177 PILSFKWQRTGN
+177 PLLSFKWQRAGN

-195 RLLGVRLKSSRKADK
+195 RLLGIKLKSSREADK
-210 DKAAEPEKTEKGKAA
+210 AKAAEPEKTEKGKVDKGKAGKPEKAEKAA

-230 EAKQPVISNAQ
+230 EVKQPAPA
-241 NAETGN
+241 AET
-247 AAQQTGENGTQET
+247 AEKRETAQQQTEETGTQNT
-260 DRASSETGSAGDKT
+260 DRASSEK
-274 SEKRAADK
+274 
-282 QEKGTETKARFTISG
+282 KARFTISG

-306 DNVEYYKERLTAE
+306 DNVEYYKERLTAG

-345 ARIVCGTGSPDTT
+345 ARVVCGTGSPDTT

-389 ELSVKGKVRVATLVR
+389 ELSVKGKVRVATLLR
-404 HGIKILLDKQL
+404 YGIKILLDKQL

>member
-1 MGISNVLELLGG
+1 MQSGETAGLGIFYPKGYNNMWHV
-13 VALFLFGMALMG
+13 
-25 DSLKKVAGNKLE
+25 
-37 LILFRLSST
+37 ILQ
-46 PLKGILLGTGVTAV
+46 IL
-60 IQSSS
+60 
-65 ATSVM
+65 
-70 VVGFVN
+70 
-76 SGMMKVRQAIGVVMG
+76 
-91 AIIGTSITGWI
+91 
-102 ICLSDIGGGSSG
+102 
-114 WLELLSTDTL
+114 
-124 TAVIAVIG
+124 AVIG

-177 PILSFKWQRTGN
+177 PFLSFKWQRAGN

-195 RLLGVRLKSSRKADK
+195 RLLGIKLKSSRKADK
-210 DKAAEPEKTEKGKAA
+210 GKVAEPEKTDKGKAEETAQAA

-230 EAKQPVISNAQ
+230 EKQPATPSVQ
-241 NAETGN
+241 NAEAED
-247 AAQQTGENGTQET
+247 AARQAEETGTQKT
-260 DRASSETGSAGDKT
+260 DRGSSEK
-274 SEKRAADK
+274 
-282 QEKGTETKARFTISG
+282 KARFTISG
-297 LCDKMENIR
+297 LCDKMEKIR

-345 ARIVCGTGSPDTT
+345 ARVVCGTGSPDTT